1 MIGIITAVD
10 TERDS
15 VLQKMT
21 GIKTIILYEIMFY
34 QGFIHHTPCVT
45 AMSGVGKVNAAR
57 CTQLMIDKFQ
67 PVKIVNL
74 GSAGAIHPS
83 INIGDVVIS
92 TACIQHDVDLTVFG
106 IKKGAFDD
114 QNCGFYEA
122 DIEFA
127 ELCRKAITNSI
138 GKDFKIFSG
147 VIATGDQ
154 FNDSP
159 EKKNQLFEE
168 FGAYCNEMEG
178 AAVAQVCA
186 LCKIPFV
193 VIRSI
198 SDTPGNESK
207 MLYQNYKQL
216 ASERCADF
224 LVNLIA
230 IIEKSD
236 PKLTI
241 ST

>member
-21 GIKTIILYEIMFY
+21 GIKSIILYGIVFY
-34 QGFIHHTPCVT
+34 QGFINHTPVVT

-57 CTQLMIDKFQ
+57 CSQLMIDKFQ
-67 PVKIVNL
+67 PERLVNL
-74 GSAGAIHPS
+74 GSAGAIHPD
-83 INIGDVVIS
+83 IHVGDVVIS
-92 TACIQHDVDLTVFG
+92 TVCIQHDVDLTVFG
-106 IKKGAFDD
+106 IKKGAFDEQD
-114 QNCGFYEA
+114 CGFFQA
-122 DIEFA
+122 DPDFA
-127 ELCRKAITNSI
+127 ELCQKAVAINI
-138 GKDFKIFSG
+138 GNEFKIFSG

-154 FNDSP
+154 FNDSL
-159 EKKNQLFEE
+159 EKKSQLFEE

-186 LCKIPFV
+186 LCNIPFV

-207 MLYQNYKQL
+207 MLYNDYKQL

-230 IIEKSD
+230 IIENCDS
-236 PKLTI
+236 KLTI
-241 ST
+241 